1 MQPKAD
7 GGRVRTLRFFRNLC
21 EEDNGVKL
29 NDGTTKMFLSTKGEK
44 DDVSNALKNFLDYVD
59 GHAPADELMKE
70 IDTEVMTAK
79 SCDEWRREYM
89 TLKLEIEKE
98 KKLSRAEGLAE
109 GEARG
114 LAKGKIKN
122 VKDMLKAGL
131 VTLEAI
137 KASGLYSKQEI
148 EAIMAP

>member
-1 MQPKAD
+1 
-7 GGRVRTLRFFRNLC
+7 
-21 EEDNGVKL
+21 
-29 NDGTTKMFLSTKGEK
+29 
-44 DDVSNALKNFLDYVD
+44 
-59 GHAPADELMKE
+59 
-70 IDTEVMTAK
+70 
-79 SCDEWRREYM
+79 M

>member
-1 MQPKAD
+1 M
-7 GGRVRTLRFFRNLC
+7 RTLRFFRNLC

-44 DDVSNALKNFLDYVD
+44 DDVSKALKNFLDYVD

-70 IDTEVMTAK
+70 IDTEVMTVK

-109 GEARG
+109 GEA
-114 LAKGKIKN
+114 KGRIKN

-137 KASGLYSKQEI
+137 KASGLYSKNRR
-148 EAIMAP
+148 

>member
-1 MQPKAD
+1 M
-7 GGRVRTLRFFRNLC
+7 RTLRFFRNLC

-44 DDVSNALKNFLDYVD
+44 DDVSKALKNFLDYVD

-109 GEARG
+109 GEA
-114 LAKGKIKN
+114 KGRIKN

>member
-1 MQPKAD
+1 
-7 GGRVRTLRFFRNLC
+7 
-21 EEDNGVKL
+21 
-29 NDGTTKMFLSTKGEK
+29 
-44 DDVSNALKNFLDYVD
+44 
-59 GHAPADELMKE
+59 
-70 IDTEVMTAK
+70 
-79 SCDEWRREYM
+79 M
-89 TLKLEIEKE
+89 TLKLEIKRREK
-98 KKLSRAEGLAE
+98 LAAAE

>member
-1 MQPKAD
+1 M
-7 GGRVRTLRFFRNLC
+7 RTLRFFRNLC

-44 DDVSNALKNFLDYVD
+44 DDVSKALKNFLDYVD

-70 IDTEVMTAK
+70 IDTEVMTVK

-109 GEARG
+109 GEA
-114 LAKGKIKN
+114 KGRIKN

>member
-1 MQPKAD
+1 
-7 GGRVRTLRFFRNLC
+7 
-21 EEDNGVKL
+21 
-29 NDGTTKMFLSTKGEK
+29 
-44 DDVSNALKNFLDYVD
+44 
-59 GHAPADELMKE
+59 
-70 IDTEVMTAK
+70 
-79 SCDEWRREYM
+79 M

-109 GEARG
+109 GEAR
-114 LAKGKIKN
+114 GKIKN

>member
-1 MQPKAD
+1 M
-7 GGRVRTLRFFRNLC
+7 RTLRFFRNLC

-44 DDVSNALKNFLDYVD
+44 DDVSKALKNFLDYVD

-114 LAKGKIKN
+114 RIKN
-122 VKDMLKAGL
+122 AKDMLKAGL